1 MSLVSREPSVQPEAG
16 RALARILVEL
26 CALAIGAASVVLAVD
41 VAYGPAEPAHWV
53 ALTAAAVA
61 ATWAVDLRT
70 AVPVGLDRVGRIRH
84 LSGANAVLLPA
95 ALLLPPL
102 GLMLV
107 AALSGVPYMQ
117 GPGPVRALG
126 RSLVRMTT
134 TGVAF
139 SVFVLANQGWLPIG
153 DPRWLQPQA
162 LVAVLC
168 AGLAM
173 LLAEAAL
180 NARILRVATGIGPD
194 DAPAFEGPSLLRDS
208 FDIAVGALACIL
220 LSAPLALVLLVP
232 LVAAQARSARNHA
245 GILNGYRD
253 HKTGLL
259 TLVAFHDLA
268 AKEISRM
275 RRSGGPASVLM
286 IDLDGLK
293 AVNTTYGHLAG
304 DAYIRAMGGV
314 LTRTLRAEDLVS
326 RFGGD
331 EFCVLLPGVRLD
343 GACLVADRIR
353 AESAATSVTRAGR
366 PLAVSIGVTEV
377 GPADSIDSVI
387 SRADLGLLAAKG
399 RGRDRVVAVP
409 TAAGVDLSART

>member
-1 MSLVSREPSVQPEAG
+1 
-16 RALARILVEL
+16 
-26 CALAIGAASVVLAVD
+26 
-41 VAYGPAEPAHWV
+41 
-53 ALTAAAVA
+53 
-61 ATWAVDLRT
+61 
-70 AVPVGLDRVGRIRH
+70 
-84 LSGANAVLLPA
+84 
-95 ALLLPPL
+95 
-102 GLMLV
+102 
-107 AALSGVPYMQ
+107 
-117 GPGPVRALG
+117 
-126 RSLVRMTT
+126 
-134 TGVAF
+134 
-139 SVFVLANQGWLPIG
+139 
-153 DPRWLQPQA
+153 
-162 LVAVLC
+162 
-168 AGLAM
+168 
-173 LLAEAAL
+173 
-180 NARILRVATGIGPD
+180 
-194 DAPAFEGPSLLRDS
+194 
-208 FDIAVGALACIL
+208 
-220 LSAPLALVLLVP
+220 
-232 LVAAQARSARNHA
+232 
-245 GILNGYRD
+245 
-253 HKTGLL
+253 
-259 TLVAFHDLA
+259 
-268 AKEISRM
+268 M

-409 TAAGVDLSART
+409 TAAGVDLTART